1 MPLPTSTLIAAHF
14 PLGLTLG
21 AVYVGAT
28 IAAVYAFVPSRLPS
42 NTHVAV
48 LWILDTLHVILTTH
62 ALYFYMVE
70 SFGDYSALFSIICLI
85 QLTGRSFPLQLLVGM
100 LIVVGVQALYAVRI
114 WKLGRSIHMVIPWF
128 IFLAV
133 AASLCETSFV
143 IMSEDLNGTSKAPG
157 SMLSMI
163 RMDDL
168 SYFCSSPMLTVTRYT
183 LTTPFGIPTISTFIY
198 VFFATLAGADFCI
211 ASTMCYYLDKGTSM
225 NFSSACSLLTLVA
238 VMACQSLILLVFIF
252 HTVHGLAEDSDFHR
266 NPFHSTKT
274 SRASD
279 AVRTILARPG
289 SIILNKGWN
298 QIEDVVCGEALNYS
312 G

>member
-28 IAAVYAFVPSRLPS
+28 IAAVFYGITILQTAIYYKQYPGDSWIFR
-42 NTHVAV
+42 NAVAV

-70 SFGDYSALFSIICLI
+70 SFGDYSALFSIIW
-85 QLTGRSFPLQLLVGM
+85 SFPLQLLVGM

-133 AASLCETSFV
+133 AASL
-143 IMSEDLNGTSKAPG
+143 GTGIYA
-157 SMLSMI
+157 I
-163 RMDDL
+163 YD
-168 SYFCSSPMLTVTRYT
+168 TYT
-183 LTTPFGIPTISTFIY
+183 LTTPFGIPTISTSIY
-198 VFFATLAGADFCI
+198 VVFVTLAGADFCI

-225 NFSSACSLLTLVA
+225 SFSSTTKILVGLMRLAVISGLATSACSLLTLVA
-238 VMACQSLILLVFIF
+238 FMAWPKTLIFIAIHFILPKRSTHATCKGGQDPKGISSMRRHLGLSLALLEAVPVM
-252 HTVHGLAEDSDFHR
+252 R
-266 NPFHSTKT
+266 
-274 SRASD
+274 
-279 AVRTILARPG
+279 
-289 SIILNKGWN
+289 
-298 QIEDVVCGEALNYS
+298 
-312 G
+312 